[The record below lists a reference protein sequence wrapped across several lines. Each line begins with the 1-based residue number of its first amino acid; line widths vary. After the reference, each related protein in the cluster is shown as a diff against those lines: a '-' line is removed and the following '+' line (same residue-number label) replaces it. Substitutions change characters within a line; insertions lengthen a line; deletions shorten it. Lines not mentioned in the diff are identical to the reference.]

1 MPMEVDSD
9 VPTYDYRCPS
19 GHRYEKREP
28 FGSPAQQ
35 PCERCDKQ
43 AQRVLT
49 SPTIVFKGS
58 GWYKTDSRGSNSKVG
73 TERDS
78 GDSESK
84 TAAKAEAES
93 KKAETASK
101 KAEKTGSKT
110 SAKASK
116 KTSGATQ
123 SKAKSSSSSASKN
136 GGSGSSPT
144 KSGSD

>member
-1 MPMEVDSD
+1 M
-9 VPTYDYRCPS
+9 PTYDYRCPS

-58 GWYKTDSRGSNSKVG
+58 GWYKTDSRGSNSKIG
-73 TERDS
+73 TDRDS

-84 TAAKAEAES
+84 TAAKAEEAES

-110 SAKASK
+110 SAKTASPTSK
-116 KTSGATQ
+116 KTSGATP

-136 GGSGSSPT
+136 GGSGSSST